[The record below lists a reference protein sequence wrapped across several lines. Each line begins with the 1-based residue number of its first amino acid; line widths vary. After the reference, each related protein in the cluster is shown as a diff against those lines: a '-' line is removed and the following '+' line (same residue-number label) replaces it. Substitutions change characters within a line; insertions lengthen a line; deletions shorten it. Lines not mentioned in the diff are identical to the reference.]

1 MWVKLKKMARGK
13 VTKGLTSPAKITLGV
28 GKASKIK
35 KTRCFRMLPRPLL
48 FQWLTM
54 KSRLARKAKE
64 IRSYGLTEPEE

>member
-1 MWVKLKKMARGK
+1 MGK
-13 VTKGLTSPAKITLGV
+13 AKEDGRRQGHKGPYVPAKITLGV

-48 FQWLTM
+48 FAWLTM

-64 IRSYGLTEPEE
+64 IRSYGLLEPEE